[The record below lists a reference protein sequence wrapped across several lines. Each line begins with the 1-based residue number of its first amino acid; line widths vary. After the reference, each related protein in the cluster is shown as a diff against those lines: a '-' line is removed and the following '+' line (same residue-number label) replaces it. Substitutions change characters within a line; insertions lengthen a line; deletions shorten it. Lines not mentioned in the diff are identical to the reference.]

1 MAKGA
6 VAKQVVTNKIAE
18 AFGADYIGEVDKKLY
33 VWADEN
39 GEKVQIAIAL
49 TCPKVQVETGAAPT
63 PVVENGGGYDWD
75 AAPVGPSS
83 TPAEITVD
91 EQKNIADLMAQLGL

>member
-1 MAKGA
+1 M
-6 VAKQVVTNKIAE
+6 
-18 AFGADYIGEVDKKLY
+18 
-33 VWADEN
+33 WADEN

-75 AAPVGPSS
+75 AAPVGPTS
-83 TPAEITVD
+83 TPAEVSID